1 MSVSNTSGI
10 DGGSHA
16 WQQRRAVHQQ
26 RRQDFQTMIND
37 VRQGNLSGAQQ
48 ALSSLQPNA
57 AAASG
62 TGASSGSAQDF
73 ASLINSMQTDGSVA
87 SAGDASASNAGGNGD
102 LAVLFQQMLSQLQA
116 ASFGG
121 SGNSDAD
128 DALSALSGASSASSP
143 NSLFNNLGQDLGSG
157 NLKQAQQDYQQLQQD
172 LQANSQQSQPA
183 HHRHHHHGGGQ
194 VQAALN
200 AYQANS
206 SAGTGAIN
214 QAQTTTG

>member
-10 DGGSHA
+10 DAGGNA
-16 WQQRRAVHQQ
+16 WQQRKAVHQQ

-37 VRQGNLSGAQQ
+37 VRQGDLGGAQQ
-48 ALSSLQPNA
+48 ALASLQSTASGGATSGSNA
-57 AAASG
+57 ANAG
-62 TGASSGSAQDF
+62 GQDF

-87 SAGDASASNAGGNGD
+87 AAGDASASNAGGNGD

-157 NLKQAQQDYQQLQQD
+157 NLKQAQQDYQQLQQS
-172 LQANSQQSQPA
+172 LQTAAQNQPP
-183 HHRHHHHGGGQ
+183 HHRHHHHGGAQ
-194 VQAALN
+194 VQAALA

-206 SAGTGAIN
+206 GDAGQTQASAG
-214 QAQTTTG
+214 

>member
-10 DGGSHA
+10 DASGNA

-26 RRQDFQTMIND
+26 RHQDFLAMIND

-48 ALSSLQPNA
+48 ALASLQSNLPNA
-57 AAASG
+57 SAASG
-62 TGASSGSAQDF
+62 TGAKSGSAQDF

-87 SAGDASASNAGGNGD
+87 SAGSSSSTSSASAGND
-102 LAVLFQQMLSQLQA
+102 MTLLFNQMLSQLQMSSLGS
-116 ASFGG
+116 ASDG
-121 SGNSDAD
+121 DTD
-128 DALSALSGASSASSP
+128 DALTGASAATSPSALFS
-143 NSLFNNLGQDLGSG
+143 NLGQDLSSS
-157 NLKQAQQDYQQLQQD
+157 NLNQARQDYQQLQQD

-183 HHRHHHHGGGQ
+183 HHRHHHHHGGGQ

-206 SAGTGAIN
+206 SAC
-214 QAQTTTG
+214 